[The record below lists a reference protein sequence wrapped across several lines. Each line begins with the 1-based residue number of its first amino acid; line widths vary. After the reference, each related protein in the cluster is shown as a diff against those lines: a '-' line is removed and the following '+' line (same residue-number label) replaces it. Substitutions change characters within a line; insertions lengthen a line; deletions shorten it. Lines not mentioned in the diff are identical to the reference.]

1 MRCGLKTNPTDVDDD
16 ELSEPTTCPEENREK
31 PRGQMD
37 RTWPTGQE
45 QKIELSGGWKNV
57 ERTVHHVP
65 LILWLGPGN
74 NPHLLQ
80 HLPVLY

>member
-1 MRCGLKTNPTDVDDD
+1 MAHSRLPNIELASKDSKLAVHEGIKGTKMRCGLKTNPTDVDDD

-45 QKIELSGGWKNV
+45 
-57 ERTVHHVP
+57 
-65 LILWLGPGN
+65 
-74 NPHLLQ
+74 
-80 HLPVLY
+80 